1 MEPYALGNA
10 LLIGLGAGGG
20 TLAALGIIVLILS
33 RRK

>member
-20 TLAALGIIVLILS
+20 TLAVIGVVLLILS
-33 RRK
+33 KRK